1 LNSLPAYAF
10 VRSFFVKDWNSFIHI
25 AAKEAALIWQNDGA
39 VTDRGWREHFSPG
52 ETMTSGKKTIS

>member
-10 VRSFFVKDWNSFIHI
+10 VRRFFVKDWNSFIHI
-25 AAKEAALIWQNDGA
+25 AAKEAALIWQKDGA

>member
-25 AAKEAALIWQNDGA
+25 AAKEAALNFNDGA
-39 VTDRGWREHFSPG
+39 VTYPGRREYFSPG
-52 ETMTSGKKTIS
+52 ETMTSGKKNN

>member
-1 LNSLPAYAF
+1 
-10 VRSFFVKDWNSFIHI
+10 VKDWNSFVHI
-25 AAKEAALIWQNDGA
+25 AAKKAALIWQNDGA